1 MVTATARAVSSK
13 GTLEMSRMTRWG
25 IGLGATGF
33 SIAALS
39 AYLSFLAALPESSPA
54 RLVFDLLSLTGM
66 VLFALGLLGIC
77 LGMKSW
83 KDYLEDILRDAMLR
97 PQYLRT
103 LSPEGLQAH
112 HIEVLKVL
120 CQDIEIDGQG
130 RFLRY
135 CLDHIHK
142 YLAHPYRQDVQVEI
156 KIQPAGPALLRVMET
171 LKYTC
176 RRAGHRTQD
185 RVVWQ
190 ANSKEVLSVEELKIE
205 LRWPRD
211 HRDAGRKIVVGIGE
225 LHREDMP
232 DGSHRYEH
240 RLGRHGM
247 IDGLAVNI
255 QATYLVHPSCFNTWR
270 SSDPSR
276 GVDVWISY
284 PPELELQFL
293 PFVLDN
299 EPGAQQHGRGSL
311 DVRFTSWLMPGSGFA
326 WKLLPAD
333 LPEEVQI
340 ESNATNLEDIL
351 ANAAE

>member
-1 MVTATARAVSSK
+1 MVTATAQAVASK
-13 GTLEMSRMTRWG
+13 GTLGRSRTTRWG
-25 IGLGATGF
+25 IGLGMTGF
-33 SIAALS
+33 LIAALS
-39 AYLSFLAALPESSPA
+39 ETLSFLAGLPDFSPA
-54 RLVFDLLSLTGM
+54 RLIFDLLSLTGM
-66 VLFALGLLGIC
+66 VLFALGLLGIL

-83 KDYLEDILRDAMLR
+83 KDYLADIQRDAVLGHG
-97 PQYLRT
+97 YLKS
-103 LSPEGLQAH
+103 LSSEGLRAH
-112 HIEVLKVL
+112 HIEILKVI
-120 CQDIEIDGQG
+120 CQDMEIDAQG

-135 CLDHIHK
+135 CLDRIHK
-142 YLAHPYRQDVQVEI
+142 YLAHPYHEDVQVQI
-156 KIQPAGPALLRVMET
+156 KVQPAGPSLLRVVET
-171 LKYTC
+171 LKYTS
-176 RRAGHRTQD
+176 RRGGDRTQD
-185 RVVWQ
+185 CVVWQ

-205 LRWPRD
+205 LRWPRE

-225 LHREDMP
+225 LHCEDMP

-255 QATYLVHPSCFNTWR
+255 QATYLVHPSSFNTWR

-293 PFVLDN
+293 PFVLDD
-299 EPGAQQHGRGSL
+299 EPEAQQHARGL
-311 DVRFTSWLMPGSGFA
+311 LAVRFTSWLMPGSGFA
-326 WKLLPAD
+326 WKLLPTD

-340 ESNATNLEDIL
+340 ESNATDLEDIL

>member
-1 MVTATARAVSSK
+1 MVTATAQVVASK
-13 GTLEMSRMTRWG
+13 GTLEMSRTTRWG
-25 IGLGATGF
+25 IGLGTMGF
-33 SIAALS
+33 LIAALS
-39 AYLSFLAALPESSPA
+39 ETLSFLAGLPDSSPV
-54 RLVFDLLSLTGM
+54 RLLFDLLSLTGM
-66 VLFALGLLGIC
+66 VLFALGLLGIFI
-77 LGMKSW
+77 GMKGW
-83 KDYLEDILRDAMLR
+83 KDYLAEIQRDAVLE
-97 PQYLRT
+97 PGYLKS
-103 LSPEGLQAH
+103 LSSEGLRAH
-112 HIEVLKVL
+112 HIEVLKMI
-120 CQDIEIDGQG
+120 CQDMEIDGQG

-142 YLAHPYRQDVQVEI
+142 YLAHPYQQDVQVEI
-156 KIQPAGPALLRVMET
+156 KVQPVDPSLLRVVET
-171 LKYTC
+171 LKYTS
-176 RRAGHRTQD
+176 RRGGDRIQD

-190 ANSKEVLSVEELKIE
+190 ANSKEVLSVEGLKVE

-211 HRDAGRKIVVGIGE
+211 HKEAGRRIVVGLGD
-225 LHREDMP
+225 LRHEDMP

-240 RLGRHGM
+240 RLGRSGM
-247 IDGLAVNI
+247 IDGLAVNV
-255 QATYLVHPSCFNTWR
+255 QATYLVHPSSFNTWR
-270 SSDPSR
+270 SSAPSR

-326 WKLLPAD
+326 WKLLAAD

-340 ESNATNLEDIL
+340 ESNATELEDII